1 VVDVRRAKAADAGAL
16 AKVAAET
23 FPLACPPG
31 SEPEDIAAFIAENLS
46 VERFTEYLADPGRV
60 LVVAESDSDRSE
72 FIGYTMLV
80 AGEPAD
86 GDVSSAVRLRPTIEL
101 SKVYVLEQHHG
112 GGVARA
118 LVEST
123 IAAALDTDATG
134 IWLGVNDQNA
144 RAVRFYEKAGF
155 ERVGRKTFALGA
167 SLQSDY
173 VMERPL
179 RGA

>member
-1 VVDVRRAKAADAGAL
+1 MVDVRRAKARDAGAL

-31 SEPEDIAAFIAENLS
+31 SSPDDIAAFIADNLTE
-46 VERFTEYLADPGRV
+46 ERFVEYLADPARV
-60 LVVAESDSDRSE
+60 LVVAESETDRSQ

-80 AGEPAD
+80 SGEPSDA
-86 GDVSSAVRLRPTIEL
+86 DVSSAIRHRPSIEL
-101 SKVYVLEQHHG
+101 SKVYVVKRHHG

-123 IAAALDTDATG
+123 IAAAIETDAQG
-134 IWLGVNDQNA
+134 IWLGVNDQNS

-155 ERVGRKTFALGA
+155 ERVGRKSFRLGA
-167 SLQSDY
+167 TIEHDY

-179 RGA
+179 RRS